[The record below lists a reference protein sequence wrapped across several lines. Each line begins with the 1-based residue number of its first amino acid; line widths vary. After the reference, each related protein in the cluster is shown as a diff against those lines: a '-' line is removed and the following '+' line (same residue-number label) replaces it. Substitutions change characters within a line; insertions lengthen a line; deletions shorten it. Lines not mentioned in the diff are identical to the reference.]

1 MNTAGQ
7 KALSFITAALDAKKT
22 VYISTMT
29 NVVAVT
35 SRNVATWAKANRPL
49 FKLVNGDLF
58 IGSGKSYNKL
68 TSGDMTLVG
77 IRAA

>member
-1 MNTAGQ
+1 MNTAGH
-7 KALSFITAALDAKKT
+7 KALSFITAALEAKKT

-29 NVVAVT
+29 KVISVT

-49 FKLVNGDLF
+49 FKLVDGDLY

-68 TSGDMTLVG
+68 TMGDTTLVG